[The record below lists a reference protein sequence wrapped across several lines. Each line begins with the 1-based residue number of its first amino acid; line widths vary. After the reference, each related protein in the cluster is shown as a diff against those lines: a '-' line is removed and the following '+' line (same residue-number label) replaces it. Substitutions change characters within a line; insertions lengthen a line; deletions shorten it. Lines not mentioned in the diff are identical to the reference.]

1 MIVRRVEALGA
12 LLDNDD
18 GKNLLVGHR
27 RAANIVAAE
36 VKKGEKADLAKR
48 HDAATLVLPE
58 EKALAAA
65 LAGARAE
72 AAERV
77 ASEDFE
83 GAMRALARLRAPV
96 DEFFLK
102 VTVNADDA
110 ELRLNRLR
118 LLGELRDAVHTVA
131 DFSKIAG

>member
-1 MIVRRVEALGA
+1 MRVLDPADKGGAQEPNVTELKDGRISISVNSNEVFAARTISEETQRRTA
-12 LLDNDD
+12 
-18 GKNLLVGHR
+18 
-27 RAANIVAAE
+27 I
-36 VKKGEKADLAKR
+36 
-48 HDAATLVLPE
+48 
-58 EKALAAA
+58 
-65 LAGARAE
+65 E

-102 VTVNADDA
+102 VTVNADDP